1 VDQEELPAPLS
12 GDDDTF
18 DVVDDAI
25 AVLGLRRGVWMGDP
39 RMMIHLVASIIEQ
52 AERCLPELVAEA
64 RVDDG
69 CGWEDVGRLL
79 GIGAEQAWARFAAD
93 SAVADRR
100 WMLDVG

>member
-1 VDQEELPAPLS
+1 MPLS

-39 RMMIHLVASIIEQ
+39 RMMMHLVASIVEQ
-52 AERCLPELVAEA
+52 AERCLPALVAEA
-64 RVDDG
+64 RLDDG
-69 CGWEDVGRLL
+69 CDWQEVGRLL
-79 GIGAEQAWARFAAD
+79 GIGAERARLRFAVD

-100 WMLDVG
+100 WMLDVC